1 MRRFSSL
8 KGKNALRLKNNMGLS
23 REEERERGEEGE
35 GEGCYYGLCLFK
47 IFSVPSG

>member
-8 KGKNALRLKNNMGLS
+8 KGKNALRLKDNMGLS
-23 REEERERGEEGE
+23 REGEGGRGERE